1 MRILVTGAAGFI
13 GSHLCRKLLSEGHH
27 VIGVDNLN
35 DYYDVT
41 LKEDR
46 LKTII
51 SKSFAFHKMD
61 VCETALLTGLC
72 KDSRI
77 DAIVHL
83 AAYAGVRYSVTNP
96 FPYEASNVRGAFSVF
111 EAARAAKVYQVIA
124 ASTSSIYGD
133 CKVPFKVGDC
143 AEDPVSLY
151 AATKRGG
158 ELIGYYY
165 SKMYGINVTMLR
177 IFTVYGPWG
186 RPDMALYSF
195 TKDILSGKQIE
206 VYNHGANKRDFS
218 YVDDVIQGIAIALEN
233 PFSFKAM
240 NLARGEMVTL
250 DRFITSIEKA
260 LGKKAKRKMV
270 GPQAGDIVETY
281 ADISDMKKLGY
292 MPKTSIEQGVHA
304 FVQWYL
310 AYHKVRR

>member
-1 MRILVTGAAGFI
+1 MRIIVTGAAGFI
-13 GSHLCRKLLSEGHH
+13 GSHLCRKLLSEGHN
-27 VIGVDNLN
+27 VTGIDNLN

-41 LKEDR
+41 LKKDR

-51 SKSFAFHKMD
+51 SKSFVFHKMD
-61 VCETALLTGLC
+61 VCETAKLTDLC
-72 KDSRI
+72 KDNRI

-83 AAYAGVRYSVTNP
+83 AAYAGVRYSVENP
-96 FPYEASNVRGAFSVF
+96 FPYEASNVKGAFSIF
-111 EAARAAKVYQVIA
+111 EAAKAAKVYQVVA

-133 CKVPFKVGDC
+133 CRVPFKVGDC

-165 SKMYGINVTMLR
+165 SKIYGINVTMLR

-195 TKDILSGKQIE
+195 TKKILEGKPIE
-206 VYNHGANKRDFS
+206 VFNHGKNKRDYT
-218 YVDDVIQGIAIALEN
+218 YVDDIVQGLDIALQN
-233 PFSFKAM
+233 PFGFKVM
-240 NLARGEMVTL
+240 NLARGEIVTM
-250 DRFITSIEKA
+250 DRFIVSIEKA
-260 LGKKAKRKMV
+260 LGRKAKRKMV
-270 GPQAGDIVETY
+270 GPQAGDIVETF

-292 MPKTSIEQGVHA
+292 IPRTSIEQGVHA

-310 AYHKVRR
+310 GYHGVRK